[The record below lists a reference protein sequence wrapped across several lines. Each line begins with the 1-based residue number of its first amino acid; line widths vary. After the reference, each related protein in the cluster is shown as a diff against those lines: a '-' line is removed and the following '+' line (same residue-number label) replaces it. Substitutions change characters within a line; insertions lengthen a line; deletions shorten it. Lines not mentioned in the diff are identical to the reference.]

1 MNSCKRSVMAV
12 AMLIVISMP
21 VGLFVTWKVQQ
32 LIQKH
37 EMMEKL
43 EHAKLETITIPETA
57 VEWYEE
63 GREII
68 VDGRLFDVI
77 SWHKIPGTVKVS
89 FTGLFDDA
97 ETAIKDKVE
106 KLLRK
111 KDKNDVAR
119 KLLPWLFSCPLQEVE
134 TISHFYLTGEPDFT
148 LYLPHSI
155 PIPDLSTPA
164 PPPKA

>member
-1 MNSCKRSVMAV
+1 
-12 AMLIVISMP
+12 MLIVISMP

-37 EMMEKL
+37 EMKEKL

-57 VEWYEE
+57 VEWYEA

-119 KLLPWLFSCPLQEVE
+119 KLLPWLFSCPPQDVE
-134 TISHFYLTGEPDFT
+134 TISHFYLTGESDFT
-148 LYLPHSI
+148 LYITDKI
-155 PIPDLSTPA
+155 PIPDLSNPT